1 MLFLDKRITIFKILY
16 LSSRQVYS
24 IMKETKKNGH
34 GGRRPGSGRPRNDSR
49 LYAFRA
55 GGVVADY
62 IDAQDNKTSFIVEC
76 IRERMREEEPDI
88 ARVGEVWSATQV
100 EPLLMHAFDQRVVAG
115 FPIPLNNDER
125 SQKINVLK
133 MLCPYP
139 EATYLIRVEGDSMI
153 DSNIFSGDILVVDK
167 SNRNPSENE
176 VAMCELNGEYT
187 VKFVRRH
194 DRRCWLVPANKEYP
208 EIEITEDDDFNVW
221 GVITYVIHRP
231 QPV

>member
-1 MLFLDKRITIFKILY
+1 MEENR
-16 LSSRQVYS
+16 
-24 IMKETKKNGH
+24 KNGR

-55 GGVVADY
+55 GGEVADY
-62 IDAQDNKTSFIVEC
+62 LDRQENRTAFILDC
-76 IRERMREEEPDI
+76 IRNSIPEKEPDFSK
-88 ARVGEVWSATQV
+88 VGQYWTASEVS
-100 EPLLMHAFDQRVVAG
+100 PLLMDSFDVKVRAG

-125 SQKINVLK
+125 VQKIDVLR

-187 VKFVRRH
+187 VKYVHRKH
-194 DRRCWLVPANKEYP
+194 GRCWLVPANKDYP
-208 EIEITEDDDFNVW
+208 EIEIKEGDDFSVW
-221 GVITYVIHRP
+221 GVITFVIHKP
-231 QPV
+231 QSIL